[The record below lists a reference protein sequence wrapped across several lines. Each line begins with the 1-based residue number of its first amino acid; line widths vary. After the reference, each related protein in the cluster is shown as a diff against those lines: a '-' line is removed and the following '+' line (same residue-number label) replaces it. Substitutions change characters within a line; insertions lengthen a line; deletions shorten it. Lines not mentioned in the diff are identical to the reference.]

1 MAQLTPTLALTSSDT
16 GSDAISLS
24 VTPVGGPQ
32 ANTYITVESPSAN
45 ITRVATDDNPL
56 GLGAGILIADE
67 VNTKT
72 TFVYV
77 KHLGLLSSDGT
88 TSCHATNDF
97 VVLCNADGEFDMI
110 KLQPGEFAF
119 FPLHECDGTDSGANE
134 IGGLKVEGGGVG
146 AGGAAH
152 VMIEYGYWTRT

>member
-32 ANTYITVESPSAN
+32 TNTYITVESPSAN

-77 KHLGLLSSDGT
+77 KHLGLLASDGT

-97 VVLCNADGEFDMI
+97 VVLTNADGDHDMI
-110 KLQPGEFAF
+110 KLQPGEFCF
-119 FPLHECDGTDSGANE
+119 FPLFPADGSDDGVE
-134 IGGLKVEGGGVG
+134 PGGLKVEGGGVG